1 MMDGLVKGVR
11 WLLMVTRTASGICLL
26 ASVAINFV
34 NIIGR
39 YFFSVSIPWAEEIML
54 FLMVGCVFTGCCA
67 VAWEGRQIRMDVV
80 VTMLPDKVRDF
91 FALLSELVMIAT
103 AAAVTAF
110 AWPVIVQLADFDER
124 SQAANFPLVIPQA
137 MIPIG
142 YSLMALLVAV
152 RLMRRPSRAA
162 GAPTLRSIRRVA
174 TMGYFVY
181 FGLPVI
187 LLIIGFPIFLILLVT
202 SIVAVLTVAD
212 VPTEAIQTYMFG
224 SLDNFPL
231 LAVPFFVLAGEIMA
245 QGGIAR
251 RVIAMVM
258 AIVGGMRGS
267 LAVTTVAASEL
278 FGAMSHTAVG
288 TVVAMGRMIYPALK
302 EGGYN
307 DRFAVGLIASS
318 GAIAVVIPPS
328 IAMILYAISAE
339 QSAVLLFTAGI
350 LPSLLIGLI
359 DAAYV
364 MGYARW
370 KGVPLGDRA
379 HWATIWKTSKDASWA
394 VGSLA
399 VIFGGIYGGVFTPT
413 EAAGVAVVYSLPVTI
428 FVYREVDVAGLWRI
442 LMASAYLIS
451 QILLIVTSAGIYSWL
466 LTTSGIPQQIVAS
479 ISALD
484 MPRWELLLI
493 LNIGLLLAGSFLE
506 PPAAILI
513 LTPLLLPIVKGVGV
527 NPIHFGIIV
536 AVNLSLGMYTPP
548 FGLNLFSS
556 QAIFNAPLSRIYL
569 GVLPFLVVNF
579 IALMIITYIPEIS
592 LVLVKH

>member
-1 MMDGLVKGVR
+1 M
-11 WLLMVTRTASGICLL
+11 A
-26 ASVAINFV
+26 
-34 NIIGR
+34 
-39 YFFSVSIPWAEEIML
+39 YFI
-54 FLMVGCVFTGCCA
+54 
-67 VAWEGRQIRMDVV
+67 
-80 VTMLPDKVRDF
+80 
-91 FALLSELVMIAT
+91 
-103 AAAVTAF
+103 
-110 AWPVIVQLADFDER
+110 
-124 SQAANFPLVIPQA
+124 
-137 MIPIG
+137 
-142 YSLMALLVAV
+142 
-152 RLMRRPSRAA
+152 
-162 GAPTLRSIRRVA
+162 
-174 TMGYFVY
+174 Y
-181 FGLPVI
+181 FGLPII
-187 LLIIGFPIFLILLVT
+187 LLILGFPIFLILLVT
-202 SIVAVLTVAD
+202 SIVAILTVAD

-251 RVIAMVM
+251 RIIAMVM
-258 AIVGGMRGS
+258 AIVGGVRGS

-307 DRFAVGLIASS
+307 ERFAVGLIASS

-328 IAMILYAISAE
+328 IAMILYAVSAE

-350 LPSLLIGLI
+350 LPSLLIGII

-364 MGYARW
+364 MIYARV
-370 KGVPLGDRA
+370 KGVPLGTKA
-379 HWATIWKTSKDASWA
+379 HWGTIWATSKDASWA

-413 EAAGVAVVYSLPVTI
+413 EAAGVAVVYSLAVTMFI
-428 FVYREVDVAGLWRI
+428 YREVDVAGLWRI
-442 LMASAYLIS
+442 LLASSYLIS

-466 LTTSGIPQQIVAS
+466 LTTSGIPQHIVDVINAMH
-479 ISALD
+479 
-484 MPRWELLLI
+484 MPKWELLLI
-493 LNIGLLLAGSFLE
+493 LNMGLLLAGSFLE

-513 LTPLLLPIVKGVGV
+513 LTPLLLPIVRGVGV

-556 QAIFNAPLSRIYL
+556 QAIFDAPLSRIYL
-569 GVLPFLVVNF
+569 GVLPFLLINF
-579 IALMIITYIPEIS
+579 IALMIITYVPAIS
-592 LVLVKH
+592 LVLLQH

>member
-1 MMDGLVKGVR
+1 
-11 WLLMVTRTASGICLL
+11 
-26 ASVAINFV
+26 
-34 NIIGR
+34 
-39 YFFSVSIPWAEEIML
+39 
-54 FLMVGCVFTGCCA
+54 
-67 VAWEGRQIRMDVV
+67 
-80 VTMLPDKVRDF
+80 
-91 FALLSELVMIAT
+91 
-103 AAAVTAF
+103 
-110 AWPVIVQLADFDER
+110 
-124 SQAANFPLVIPQA
+124 
-137 MIPIG
+137 
-142 YSLMALLVAV
+142 
-152 RLMRRPSRAA
+152 
-162 GAPTLRSIRRVA
+162 
-174 TMGYFVY
+174 MGYFIY

-187 LLIIGFPIFLILLVT
+187 LLILGFPIFLILLVT
-202 SIVAVLTVAD
+202 SIVAVLTIAD

-251 RVIAMVM
+251 RIIAMVM
-258 AIVGGMRGS
+258 AIVGGIRGS

-328 IAMILYAISAE
+328 IAMILYAVSAE

-350 LPSLLIGLI
+350 LPSILIGVI

-364 MGYARW
+364 MTYARI
-370 KGVPLGDRA
+370 KGVPLGAKAR
-379 HWATIWKTSKDASWA
+379 WQTVCQTGKDASWSL
-394 VGSLA
+394 GSLV

-413 EAAGVAVVYSLPVTI
+413 EAAGVAVIYSLFITM
-428 FVYREVDVAGLWRI
+428 FVHREVDLAGFWRI
-442 LMASAYLIS
+442 LLASAYLIS

-466 LTTSGIPQQIVAS
+466 LTTSGIPQQIVGGINAMHM
-479 ISALD
+479 AK
-484 MPRWELLLI
+484 WELLLI

-513 LTPLLLPIVKGVGV
+513 LTPLLLPIVRGVGV

-556 QAIFNAPLSRIYL
+556 QAIFKAPLSRIYV
-569 GVLPFLVVNF
+569 GVLPFLLLNF
-579 IALMIITYIPEIS
+579 IALMIITYVPAIS
-592 LVLVKH
+592 LVLLGH